1 LTATDPPPEPDALA
15 AIAVRSA
22 AVAAELAE
30 VDRALEAEGLTAEQL
45 AALEDRRTLGEH
57 ELCDLAADLRA
68 LDAGD

>member
-1 LTATDPPPEPDALA
+1 MTATDPPPEPDALA

-30 VDRALEAEGLTAEQL
+30 VDRALEAEGLTVAQL
-45 AALEDRRTLGEH
+45 GALEDRRTCAQL
-57 ELCDLAADLRA
+57 ELADLTADLRA